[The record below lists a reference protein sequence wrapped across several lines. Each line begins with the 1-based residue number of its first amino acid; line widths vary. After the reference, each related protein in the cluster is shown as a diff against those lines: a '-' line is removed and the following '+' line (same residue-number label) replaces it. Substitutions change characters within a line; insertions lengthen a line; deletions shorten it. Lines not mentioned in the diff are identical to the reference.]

1 MADVYTSYVIPGTPT
16 AQATMGQQ
24 QDAQGVPIPAKVEDG
39 VLYGPLDA
47 DGDYTL
53 EGTLVVGYPLLDPA
67 DVRAGVDI
75 GDGTLGAMSV
85 NTVSGYVVSGV
96 GGVGVVS
103 GT

>member
-1 MADVYTSYVIPGTPT
+1 MGLL
-16 AQATMGQQ
+16 ATFRTIKRAF
-24 QDAQGVPIPAKVEDG
+24 DRRSPNLREEVNWPEEASTEKDLV
-39 VLYGPLDA
+39 YGPN
-47 DGDYTL
+47 G
-53 EGTLVVGYPLLDPA
+53 EFVGTLVAGYLLLDPA